1 MWRNPI
7 NCLIQDDEEDG
18 DIQLCSTEVSNQQ
31 EDSQGSE
38 LRAKIQM
45 TEIMEQ
51 AEENFTLNNPMD
63 TYHPILLKS

>member
-7 NCLIQDDEEDG
+7 NCLTEDDEEDC

-51 AEENFTLNNPMD
+51 AEENVE
-63 TYHPILLKS
+63 